1 MNLARIG
8 LALVLAMIMSLPA
21 HALRPGEEEEAC
33 QGHMGL
39 PLDEVIAACSDLIR
53 GAPLVDARANG
64 PGRYNIMYLRAL
76 AYAAKQD
83 HERAVDDFSQVIRF
97 LPDRANA
104 YLYRARS
111 LIALGRTQE
120 AEQDKAAYAKLRPNG
135 NRLSEDCLPVDWQA
149 IEVVKS
155 LGDWAVVQPAKPS
168 GRNVLMNYGG
178 NKEMAERAAAM
189 IKSKRY
195 DRHCFVAR
203 PYPPLNYWTAA
214 GNLASH
220 QEGDDGECIA
230 VDNASLALTRKNGAL
245 EIVDS
250 KQTVLVTG
258 YDELVSQQVLAV
270 LRALKVTRKCT
281 IRVDNDRI
289 DFWKID

>member
-1 MNLARIG
+1 MNFARIG
-8 LALVLAMIMSLPA
+8 LALMLAAAMSLPA
-21 HALRPGEEEEAC
+21 HALRPGEEEAAC

-39 PLDEVIAACSDLIR
+39 PIDEVIAACSDLIR
-53 GAPLVDARANG
+53 GAPLIDARANG
-64 PGRYNIMYLRAL
+64 PWPYNIIYLRAL

-83 HERAVDDFSQVIRF
+83 HERAIDDFSTVIRF

-104 YLYRARS
+104 YFYRAKS
-111 LIALGRTQE
+111 LLMLGRTQE

-135 NRLSEDCLPVDWQA
+135 NRFSEDCLPVDWQA

-168 GRNVLMNYGG
+168 GRNVLLNYGG
-178 NKEMAERAAAM
+178 NKEMAERTAAL

-203 PYPPLNYWTAA
+203 PYPPLTYWTTV
-214 GNLASH
+214 GSLANH
-220 QEGDDGECIA
+220 QEADDGECIA
-230 VDNASLALTRKNGAL
+230 VDSGSLSLTRKDRVL
-245 EIVDS
+245 EIVDN

-258 YDELVSQQVLAV
+258 FDELVSQQVLAV
-270 LRALKVTRKCT
+270 LRALKVTRKCM
-281 IRVDNDRI
+281 IRVGDDRA

>member
-1 MNLARIG
+1 MNFARIG
-8 LALVLAMIMSLPA
+8 LALVFAALMILPA
-21 HALRPGEEEEAC
+21 HAVRPGEEEEAC

-39 PLDEVIAACSDLIR
+39 PFDEVIAACSDLIR
-53 GAPLVDARANG
+53 GAPLVEERRNG
-64 PGRYNIMYLRAL
+64 PLRYNIIYLRAL

-83 HERAVDDFSQVIRF
+83 HKNAVDDFSTVIRF
-97 LPDRANA
+97 MPDRANA

-111 LIALGRTQE
+111 LIALGRAAE
-120 AEQDKAAYAKLRPNG
+120 AEEDKAMYAKLRPNG

-155 LGDWAVVQPAKPS
+155 AGDWAVVQPAKPS
-168 GRNVLMNYGG
+168 GRNVLLNYAG

-189 IKSKRY
+189 IKSKRH
-195 DRHCFVAR
+195 DRHCYVAR
-203 PYPPLNYWTAA
+203 PYPPLTYWTTA
-214 GNLASH
+214 GNLANH
-220 QEGDDGECIA
+220 QEGDDGECIT

-245 EIVDS
+245 EVVDS
-250 KQTVLVTG
+250 KQTVLITG
-258 YDELVSQQVLAV
+258 YDDLVSQQVLAV

-289 DFWKID
+289 DFWKVD